1 MKTLPREMPRFAL
14 YGDNAVINNAEF
26 VHIEPIRPH
35 SRPKDWHV
43 GTHLHRGLYQIIFL
57 MAGRASAQVENMTWQ
72 CEGPGVIVIPP
83 TVAHSCGFRDEAEG
97 WVLTVDYRIVAS
109 LDLFAPLFERAQT
122 LRLQEA
128 PEVRERLTT
137 LLGELAAEARGPRY
151 GQPLMVE
158 WLARGI
164 LLLLVRLDTERR
176 LADESG
182 REDFELF
189 SAFRALVEQH
199 YRDQW
204 LVARYAEELGVTP
217 ARLSRVCEKFADK
230 SAFDMTQGRLLL
242 EACRKLTYMPASIA
256 SVGEELGF
264 RDPAYFS
271 RLFKKLMGVTP
282 KQFRERA
289 QRGTTA

>member
-14 YGDNAVINNAEF
+14 YGDNAPINNAEF
-26 VHIEPIRPH
+26 VHIEAISAH
-35 SRPKDWHV
+35 SRPHDWHI
-43 GTHLHRGLYQIIFL
+43 GPHLHRGLYQAVFL
-57 MAGRASAQVENMTWQ
+57 LQGKVAAQVEGMLWH
-72 CEGPGVIVIPP
+72 CEGPCVIAIPP
-83 TVAHSCGFRDEAEG
+83 TVTHAFSFPDHAQG
-97 WVLTVDYRIVAS
+97 WVLTVDHQIVSS
-109 LDLFAPLFERAQT
+109 LDLLAPLFERAQT

-128 PEVRERLTT
+128 PEVRERLVT
-137 LLGELAAEARGPRY
+137 LLRELEAEARGPRY

-182 REDFELF
+182 HQDFELF

-204 LVARYAEELGVTP
+204 LVARYAEELDVTP
-217 ARLSRVCEKFADK
+217 ARLSRVCEKFAGK

-242 EACRKLTYMPASIA
+242 EACRKLTYMPVSIA

-271 RLFKKLMGVTP
+271 RLFKKLMGLTP

-289 QRGTTA
+289 LHGTTP

>member
-14 YGDNAVINNAEF
+14 YGDNAAINNAEF
-26 VHIEPIRPH
+26 VHIEPILPYE
-35 SRPKDWHV
+35 RPKGWHV
-43 GTHLHRGLYQIIFL
+43 GPHVHRGLYQLVFL
-57 MAGRASAQVENMTWQ
+57 MTGRATAQVENMVWQ
-72 CEGPGVIVIPP
+72 CDGPAVIAIPP
-83 TVAHSCGFRDEAEG
+83 TIPHSCGFRDQADG
-97 WVLTVDYRIVAS
+97 WVVSIDHRIVAS
-109 LDLFAPLFERAQT
+109 LNLFAPLFERPQA

-128 PEVRERLTT
+128 PEVRERLTA
-137 LLGELAAEARGPRY
+137 LLRELAAEARGPRY

-199 YRDQW
+199 YREQW

-217 ARLSRVCEKFADK
+217 ARLSRVCEKLADK
-230 SAFDMTQGRLLL
+230 SAFDMAQGRLLL

-289 QRGTTA
+289 LHGTTP